1 MIDHEGR
8 GFLNVWIGMGP
19 SKTHP
24 FYILNRRNTS
34 DIFVGRQHRPD
45 IRDRIFLNTCDQLM
59 GEMTSPDNFLINN
72 AFIHLFYNIGKIK
85 IEISAYIFCTMYAS
99 SFSPIES
106 REIVLLI
113 THSILSS

>member
-1 MIDHEGR
+1 
-8 GFLNVWIGMGP
+8 
-19 SKTHP
+19 
-24 FYILNRRNTS
+24 
-34 DIFVGRQHRPD
+34 
-45 IRDRIFLNTCDQLM
+45 M

-72 AFIHLFYNIGKIK
+72 AFIHLFYNIGKIN
-85 IEISAYIFCTMYAS
+85 CTMYAS